1 MVQKIETLQKPHLIF
16 CEGMDEK
23 WFLIRFLNSAA
34 LSGNPFFSS
43 EIQVVNFGGNEE
55 LTQKLEVL
63 RLSPGFSEVRS
74 LLIVRD
80 AEQDGEAA
88 VREIRHSLQ
97 RAELPV
103 PYGPG
108 QWALGGPRVGF
119 LLFPTCD
126 RTVAR
131 GTLEDLCLSLLEP
144 TDRET
149 MLEEID
155 AFLGHLQGG
164 YQRSFPH
171 LHKARLHTYFS
182 ITDRFVGMK
191 IGEAAAAM
199 AFDWKDPRLHFFR
212 DFLLEAAA
220 GGEPVDRQDGNDRA

>member
-1 MVQKIETLQKPHLIF
+1 MVQKIETIQKPHLIF

-23 WFLIRFLNSAA
+23 WFLIWFLNSAA

-43 EIQVVNFGGNEE
+43 EIQVVDFGGNEE

-63 RLSPGFSEVRS
+63 RLSPGFSELRS
-74 LLIVRD
+74 LLIIRD

-97 RAELPV
+97 RIELPV
-103 PYGPG
+103 PDGPG
-108 QWALGGPRVGF
+108 QWAPGRPRVGF

-126 RTVAR
+126 STVAR
-131 GTLEDLCLSLLEP
+131 GTLEDLCLSLLKP

-155 AFLGHLQGG
+155 RFLGHLQEA
-164 YQRSFPH
+164 QKCSFPH
-171 LHKARLHTYFS
+171 LHKTRLHTYFS

-199 AFDWKDPRLHFFR
+199 AFDWESSQLHFFR
-212 DFLLEAAA
+212 NFLLKAA
-220 GGEPVDRQDGNDRA
+220 GGEMVDRQDGDDRV